1 MKKVLYYLF
10 SALFILS
17 TLLFCNKEFNAE
29 RPFVRLLTLKPTN
42 LDKSGITLNG
52 EFLDLNDQVI
62 SDYGF
67 LVDAKKISAE
77 SATNPDVLKFSLKG
91 EAAKVGS
98 FSVRV
103 ESNLNVGST
112 YYVRAYAYQ
121 GTLLVMG
128 EEFSFKSEG
137 GAVNP
142 LLNDFSPINLVPGD
156 TITVNGKNFTLGN
169 PKVAVKLG
177 GQNAELIGAITDTQL
192 KIRAPLNIPLNGKVE
207 VQVGS
212 VELVSAQNYQRLR
225 PSIINSPAVVK
236 YGTSFLLECSN
247 LSKYSASTNVE
258 IGSNGEYRGCNVLQQ
273 QNNTLLLSLADI
285 TYRVT
290 GNDSIKVSTASLTAK
305 AKINLAKPSI
315 LSVTPNIGMTGDEIT
330 LNVDGVSSSNDVTKI
345 LWSGY
350 QLPFTTYSILP
361 GGKQI
366 KLQVPFSEQ
375 YPKDVTIVIR
385 SGELVSNAIGFKLDP
400 VVAQLPQNLRNWK
413 YAFSL
418 NDKLYLGTSSTGV
431 PFQRIDPLR
440 IGATFEGISSS
451 SPLNVEFAFSIQNSR
466 VIALETGANGS
477 LSAQLLSISP
487 NNSIQL
493 LSKSSNQILLKSGFS
508 TPGLI
513 RAVEIKNSRLSYVY
527 AANGSS
533 DFWQYDPNALQFK
546 VLAPIPK
553 INNLQ
558 IQELILLDQGEKV
571 LAIVKLQG
579 DDFTSCMEYIP
590 STNTWQT
597 RYQMHTGSLYYH
609 DGFAYPIAG
618 EPDFY
623 FILAYKTGGSFS
635 LFSEQERITR
645 VFPIIYYKQSYLNRR
660 VFFLQ
665 NQVVV
670 LDEENIY
677 KSRFLQ

>member
-1 MKKVLYYLF
+1 MKKLFTRPIPVLLLLF
-10 SALFILS
+10 V
-17 TLLFCNKEFNAE
+17 LLFCEKEFDGE
-29 RPFVRLLTLKPTN
+29 RPFVRLITLPPTDLN
-42 LDKSGITLNG
+42 AEGVTLNG
-52 EFLDLNDQVI
+52 EFLDLSGGNV

-67 LVDAKKISAE
+67 LIDSKKISADI
-77 SATNPDVLKFSLKG
+77 AINPDILKFSLKG
-91 EAAKVGS
+91 EATKVGS

-121 GTLLVMG
+121 GALLVIG
-128 EEFSFKSEG
+128 EEVSFKSEG
-137 GAVNP
+137 GSVNP
-142 LLNDFSPINLVPGD
+142 LINDFLPINLVPGD
-156 TITVNGKNFTLGN
+156 TITINGKNFTLGN
-169 PKVAVKLG
+169 PKIAIKLG

-212 VELVSAQNYQRLR
+212 VELVSSQNYQRLR

-236 YGTSFLLECSN
+236 YGTSFLIECTN
-247 LSKYSASTNVE
+247 LSKYSSSTNVE
-258 IGSNGEYRGCNVLQQ
+258 IGSNGEYSGCNVLQQ
-273 QNNTLLLSLADI
+273 QNNTLLVSLADI
-285 TYRVT
+285 PYRVT
-290 GNDSIKVSTASLTAK
+290 GNDSIKVSTASLTAR

-330 LNVDGVSSSNDVTKI
+330 LNVDGVSSSTDVTKI
-345 LWSGY
+345 FWSGY

-366 KLQVPFSEQ
+366 TFQVPFSEQ
-375 YPKDVTIVIR
+375 YPKDVTITIR
-385 SGELVSNAIGFKLDP
+385 SGELLSNAISFKLDP
-400 VVAQLPQNLRNWK
+400 VVAQLPQNLKNWK

-418 NDKLYLGTSSTGV
+418 NDKLYLGTASTGV

-440 IGATFEGISSS
+440 IGANFEGISSS
-451 SPLNVEFAFSIQNSR
+451 SPLSFEFAFSIQNSR

-493 LSKSSNQILLKSGFS
+493 LSKSSNQILLKPGFS

-513 RAVEIKNSRLSYVY
+513 RAVEIKNTKLSYVY

-533 DFWQYDPNALQFK
+533 NFWQYDPNTLQFK
-546 VLAPIPK
+546 SLAPIPAA
-553 INNLQ
+553 NNLQ

-571 LAIVKLQG
+571 FAIVKLQG
-579 DDFTSCMEYIP
+579 DDFTSCMQYIP

-597 RYQMHTGSLYYH
+597 RYQMFTGSSFYH
-609 DGFAYPIAG
+609 DGFVYPIAG

-635 LFSEQERITR
+635 LCSEQERITR
-645 VFPIIYYKQSYLNRR
+645 IFPIIYYKQSDLNRR
-660 VFFLQ
+660 VFLLQ

-677 KSRFLQ
+677 RSRFLQ